1 MISVI
6 IPTRNRYS
14 YVKLLIQDV
23 HKQELNET
31 YELIVVDQSTNPEHL
46 EDCKHIITATTGP
59 CFSRNLAVKSA
70 IGNVLVFLDDD
81 ARIGSNFLEEI
92 TRPILKEEFSAVSGA
107 VCDPEGKYLKTE
119 KDYLTQENTN
129 FIKIL
134 TANPNHDKS
143 RVGLCLPAGC
153 CAILKDVFLELG
165 GFDETFD
172 PTGAGEDR
180 ELSVRLFKAGYP
192 IWYNSNA
199 KLLHAIAAKGGSRD
213 IDSRSMMLDVHSY
226 RICKMHFSETL
237 ANELRGTIL
246 RTYKK
251 RFFNSILSFKFVKTR
266 YYMYQKVKR
275 LMD

>member
-6 IPTRNRYS
+6 IPTRNRYP

-23 HKQELNET
+23 LKQKNNMA
-31 YELIVVDQSTNPEHL
+31 YELIVVDQSTNPEKL
-46 EDCKHIITATTGP
+46 EDCVHIITDTTGP
-59 CFSRNLAVKSA
+59 CYSRNLAVKNA
-70 IGNVLVFLDDD
+70 TGHILVFLDDD
-81 ARIGSNFLEEI
+81 ARIESNFLEEI
-92 TRPILKEEFSAVSGA
+92 TNPIFKRKYSAVSGA
-107 VCDPEGKYLKTE
+107 VCDPEGNYLKTE

-134 TANPNHDKS
+134 TANPNHNKS

-153 CAILKDVFLELG
+153 CAIVKDVFIELG

-180 ELSVRLFKAGYP
+180 ELSIRLFKAGYP
-192 IWYNSNA
+192 IWYNANA

-226 RICKMHFSETL
+226 RICKKHFSITL
-237 ANELRGTIL
+237 ANELRDTIL
-246 RTYKK
+246 KSYKK
-251 RFFNSILSFKFVKTR
+251 RFYDSILSFKLVKTR
-266 YYMYQKVKR
+266 YHMYQKIKR